1 MWAPGA
7 KTAEAGT
14 TLKVQYAV
22 TNTASLQ
29 AQLKGT
35 ETLTKQVN
43 AKAGTN
49 TLKWKLP
56 KNLKAGKCTLRLLY
70 HGACKDKTKVKI
82 TP

>member
-7 KTAEAGT
+7 KTAKAGK

-22 TNTASLQ
+22 TNAAALQ
-29 AQLKGT
+29 AQLKGKK
-35 ETLTKQVN
+35 TLTKQVN

-56 KNLKAGKCTLRLLY
+56 KNLKAGKYSLRLP
-70 HGACKDKTKVKI
+70 AR
-82 TP
+82 PRPAPR